1 MAIPL
6 RIAMIIAT
14 AASSM
19 RVNPLRKFFRY
30 ITLSLGMITE
40 NLFDELDT
48 NEDAKTVPISY
59 DMELMAEITKK
70 VKFQASAYQE
80 YTLWLSQYI
89 KYCLF
94 YGFYCLG
101 SNQPPEQY
109 IIEYRKR
116 FGLNVPVRGRKR
128 DVNLETC
135 DNMLCKDKWE
145 SFTLYSLHEMEQNR
159 AKSIPPE
166 IFSLLN
172 VEQWT
177 ALYSKM
183 CQLWDEYVE
192 LRNWFIQNNM
202 PLIQSLAYKSIKFRP
217 TTGAQSLNDL
227 LNEAVKGA
235 ARAYDKY
242 KYTSWMRISTLMAA
256 HIDNVTKEAIDHTIS
271 IIHTP
276 GHVQSVKRK
285 IIDFEAKFLEE
296 HKRRPTK
303 EEIKQGIGKTKTNFE
318 NVYGVDFNA
327 TSLDATVGENDDT
340 SLEEIIADPN
350 TDFYKT
356 LEEREEGIKAEAM
369 GENIKMVLSQ
379 IKDPHVRTV
388 VCSALLT
395 GSSRAETVNMIA
407 ERMGHTKEYAR
418 RIISEYYRS
427 LRRATSKIPQPRMLT
442 EIRNQEETLGQL

>member
-1 MAIPL
+1 
-6 RIAMIIAT
+6 
-14 AASSM
+14 M
-19 RVNPLRKFFRY
+19 R
-30 ITLSLGMITE
+30 TE
-40 NLFDELDT
+40 NLFDEDT
-48 NEDAKTVPISY
+48 PIDNAKNNSLSY
-59 DMELMAEITKK
+59 DRELMAEISKK

-80 YTLWLSQYI
+80 YTLWLSQYL

-94 YGFYCLG
+94 FGFYCLG

-109 IIEYRKR
+109 IIEYKKR
-116 FGLNVPVRGRKR
+116 FGMRVPVRGRKR

-135 DNMLCKDKWE
+135 NSMLCNDKWE
-145 SFTLYSLHEMEQNR
+145 SFTLYSLHEMEQTR

-177 ALYSKM
+177 TLYGK
-183 CQLWDEYVE
+183 CKIWDKYVD

-217 TTGAQSLNDL
+217 TMGAQSLNDL

-271 IIHTP
+271 IIQTP
-276 GHVQSVKRK
+276 GHVQSVRRK
-285 IIDFEAKFLEE
+285 IIDFENRFQEE
-296 HKRRPTK
+296 HKRKPTK
-303 EEIKQGIGKTKTNFE
+303 EEIRKGIGKTKTNFE

-327 TSLDATVGENDDT
+327 TSLDATVGDNDDT
-340 SLEEIIADPN
+340 SLEELIADPN
-350 TDFYKT
+350 NDFYKT
-356 LEEREEGIKAEAM
+356 LEEREEHIKAEVM
-369 GENIKMVLSQ
+369 GENIKMVLEQ

-427 LRRATSKIPQPRMLT
+427 LRRAASRIPQPRMLT
-442 EIRNQEETLGQL
+442 GIQSQEETKD